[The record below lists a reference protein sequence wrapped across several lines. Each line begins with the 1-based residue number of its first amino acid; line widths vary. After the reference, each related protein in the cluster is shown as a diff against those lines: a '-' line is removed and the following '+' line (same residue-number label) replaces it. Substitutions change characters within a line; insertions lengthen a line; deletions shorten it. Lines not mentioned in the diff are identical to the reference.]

1 MYVCGKSHSPV
12 CLFSTPQTVAYQVP
26 LSMGFSRQEYRRGL
40 PFPSPEDLP
49 NSGIKQTSLMSPE
62 LAGGLLTTS
71 ATWEGPNVQHMY
83 LFPKG
88 VMNNAFKS
96 KISKLDSFPQH
107 M

>member
-1 MYVCGKSHSPV
+1 MLYILK
-12 CLFSTPQTVAYQVP
+12 LFILNY
-26 LSMGFSRQEYRRGL
+26 G
-40 PFPSPEDLP
+40 
-49 NSGIKQTSLMSPE
+49 
-62 LAGGLLTTS
+62 
-71 ATWEGPNVQHMY
+71 

>member
-1 MYVCGKSHSPV
+1 
-12 CLFSTPQTVAYQVP
+12 
-26 LSMGFSRQEYRRGL
+26 
-40 PFPSPEDLP
+40 
-49 NSGIKQTSLMSPE
+49 MSPE